1 MPNLLLVMI
10 GGAIGAGCRYQV
22 GRFALHQ
29 WGAAFPWGTLIV
41 NLVGGLLIGALA
53 GVFARTGGSEQLRL
67 LLAVGVLG
75 GFTTFSAF
83 SLETYNMIA
92 RGALAAA
99 FLYVAASVVGALI
112 MLFAGL
118 WLARAAV

>member
-22 GRFALHQ
+22 GRFALHY
-29 WGAAFPWGTLIV
+29 WGAAFPWGTLLV
-41 NLVGGLLIGALA
+41 NLLGGLLIGALA
-53 GVFARTGGSEQLRL
+53 GTFARTGGSEQLRL
-67 LLAVGVLG
+67 LLAVGALG

-83 SLETYNMIA
+83 SLETFNMIG

-99 FLYVAASVVGALI
+99 FFYVLASVAGALL
-112 MLFAGL
+112 MLFLGL
-118 WLARAAV
+118 WLARVAV